1 MSRRSC
7 NKPISLG
14 RGWTPLY
21 VTVCL
26 SKEAWLKALKGR
38 RKLAPEFPSELHASC
53 THFPEKGSLGPL
65 SIITVSPKYLK
76 SVEADNILT
85 LLAHEAVHV
94 KQRAEEIMGTTFDH
108 ETEAYFVQG
117 ITWHAWVGISKTLK
131 GKS

>member
-1 MSRRSC
+1 MSLLRD
-7 NKPISLG
+7 KPIALG

-26 SKEAWLKALKGR
+26 SEKAWRKALKGR
-38 RKLAPEFPSELHASC
+38 RGEACQFPSEMHASC
-53 THFPEKGSLGPL
+53 THFPAKGGLGPL
-65 SIITVSPKYLK
+65 SIITISPRYAKK
-76 SVEADNILT
+76 SQTDNILN

-117 ITWHAWVGISKTLK
+117 VAWAAWTRIKKIIKAGD
-131 GKS
+131 